1 MTLLFSTRQRLIKEF
16 DIQGV
21 VHSNVFQVWGFS
33 GTDEQKEL
41 QKKQLR
47 NVLTRLGADVKM
59 DDVDL
64 DGEKAFAITIE
75 A

>member
-1 MTLLFSTRQRLIKEF
+1 MYFKT
-16 DIQGV
+16 
-21 VHSNVFQVWGFS
+21 VWGFS

-47 NVLTRLGADVKM
+47 DVLTYLGADMKI

-64 DGEKAFAITIE
+64 NGEKAFVITIE
-75 A
+75 Q

>member
-1 MTLLFSTRQRLIKEF
+1 MYFKT
-16 DIQGV
+16 
-21 VHSNVFQVWGFS
+21 VWGFS

-47 NVLTRLGADVKM
+47 DVLTYLGADVTM
-59 DDVDL
+59 DDVNL
-64 DGEKAFAITIE
+64 EGGKAFVITIK